1 MFKTICSEKKL
12 NKIFISGGAHIN
24 TLFMKNN
31 LVDNV
36 IINYNPYVLSKGINL
51 FDGEEFE
58 KELTLEKV
66 IQEKEMVAYRALYG
80 DNKLWA
86 RPYDMFLDEINKNG
100 QKYRFELQKIKN
112 VQNK

>member
-1 MFKTICSEKKL
+1 
-12 NKIFISGGAHIN
+12 
-24 TLFMKNN
+24 
-31 LVDNV
+31 
-36 IINYNPYVLSKGINL
+36 
-51 FDGEEFE
+51 
-58 KELTLEKV
+58 
-66 IQEKEMVAYRALYG
+66 MVAYRALYR